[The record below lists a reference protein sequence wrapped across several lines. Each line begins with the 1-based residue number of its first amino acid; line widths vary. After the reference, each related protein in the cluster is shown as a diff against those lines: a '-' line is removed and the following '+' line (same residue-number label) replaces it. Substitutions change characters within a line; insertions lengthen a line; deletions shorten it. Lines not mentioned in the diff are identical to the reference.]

1 MKKILF
7 INVIFLALLA
17 CKKDKFLTKPQIS
30 IKSYNDKILTQGNDL
45 IVTLNYT
52 DKEGDLANGQLVYFP
67 KRLNLLPPSDPNA
80 VIADSIK
87 TPLAADFPDTD
98 KGEIAVRFPQ
108 SYYQKSD
115 VADTFIF
122 KLVLVDR
129 MGNKSDTLTTD
140 KVIFVK

>member
-30 IKSYNDKILTQGNDL
+30 IKSYNDKILTQ
-45 IVTLNYT
+45 
-52 DKEGDLANGQLVYFP
+52 EGDLANGQLVYFP